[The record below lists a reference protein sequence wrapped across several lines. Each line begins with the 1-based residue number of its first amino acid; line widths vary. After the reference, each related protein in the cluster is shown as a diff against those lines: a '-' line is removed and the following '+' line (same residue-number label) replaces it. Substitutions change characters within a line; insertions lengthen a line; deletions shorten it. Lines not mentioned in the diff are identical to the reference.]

1 MNEALYGIIIGNI
14 IVCDWMA
21 MVLFDPGSTYS
32 YMSIKFSLGLDLVSD
47 MLDSYVY
54 ISTLVRD
61 FVVVTQLYHACSM
74 MFMVLKTQV
83 PLVSLGMFYIGI
95 IFSFT
100 CMSPYYVVQ
109 NCNTKMITLDILG
122 WISQNSKV
130 FISKAQFK

>member
-1 MNEALYGIIIGNI
+1 MVAKIDDKAHYYTFLVKLMNEALYAIIIGNI

-74 MFMVLKTQV
+74 MFMVLKT
-83 PLVSLGMFYIGI
+83 
-95 IFSFT
+95 
-100 CMSPYYVVQ
+100 
-109 NCNTKMITLDILG
+109 
-122 WISQNSKV
+122 
-130 FISKAQFK
+130 